1 MRSHANNSVNIGYL
15 LLNLLVTMFVK
26 VTVLMIRNLI
36 RNTVK

>member
-1 MRSHANNSVNIGYL
+1 MRSHAKNSVNVGYL

>member
-1 MRSHANNSVNIGYL
+1 MRSHAKNSVNAGYL